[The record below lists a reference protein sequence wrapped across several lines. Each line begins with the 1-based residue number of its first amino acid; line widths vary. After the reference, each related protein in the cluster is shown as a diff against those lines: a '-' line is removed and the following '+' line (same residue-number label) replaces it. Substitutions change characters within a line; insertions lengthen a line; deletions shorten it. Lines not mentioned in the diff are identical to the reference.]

1 VIDKSFK
8 TFSKNDFD
16 FSINITDQDLS
27 ENYLVDYLW
36 AKAKE
41 YNIKPN
47 RVFLE
52 VLENINYQDS
62 HDSSLQFEKL
72 RELGFR
78 LAIDDFGAE
87 ASNLSRLLTLK
98 ADIIKIDG
106 QFVKN
111 LDSDKDSILIVET
124 VVSLAKKMGVKTVA
138 EFVHNEEIY
147 AVVQELGVD
156 FSQGFYFSPPLPQVA
171 QSKKSLE
178 KLSA

>member
-1 VIDKSFK
+1 
-8 TFSKNDFD
+8 
-16 FSINITDQDLS
+16 
-27 ENYLVDYLW
+27 
-36 AKAKE
+36 
-41 YNIKPN
+41 
-47 RVFLE
+47 
-52 VLENINYQDS
+52 
-62 HDSSLQFEKL
+62 
-72 RELGFR
+72 
-78 LAIDDFGAE
+78 LAIDDFGAA

-111 LDSDKDSILIVET
+111 LDSDKDSIMIVET